1 MKAICAAAVLVWAAR
16 GADPPPSADEA
27 ALLVRGAREV
37 AMSYARTL
45 PDFECTQIVRREYRG
60 PRIARRLLD
69 VLTIR
74 LTYHAQQDHHEL
86 LLVDGHKTSATY
98 DSLVGATGEGEFGAT
113 LSSIF
118 RPVGGAEF
126 QWRSWTTHHG
136 RPAAAFHYTMS
147 RERGRYG
154 MVFQSE
160 QTGMLTAT
168 VGFRGE
174 VVIDRDTFG
183 ILRLTYEMTDV
194 PDDFPIR
201 ASSTRVEYGFEDIG
215 GRRFLLPVRAET
227 DMATATTAT
236 WNIAEFRGY
245 RKFETE
251 SKVSFGDEK

>member
-1 MKAICAAAVLVWAAR
+1 LKAICAAAVLVWAAR

-183 ILRLTYEMTDV
+183 ILRLTYALPRLAWSTVSRTSAGDAFCCRCARRRTWRR
-194 PDDFPIR
+194 PRPPPGTLPNSADT
-201 ASSTRVEYGFEDIG
+201 ASSK
-215 GRRFLLPVRAET
+215 P
-227 DMATATTAT
+227 
-236 WNIAEFRGY
+236 NP
-245 RKFETE
+245 K
-251 SKVSFGDEK
+251 